1 MHEKIT
7 RFIEL
12 AEKLKND
19 EGFLGSVAA
28 ATEAITRSIKNGG
41 QLLVCGN
48 GGSATQASHMV
59 GELVGRFDFDRPAL
73 PAISLFDLATTTA
86 IGNDYGYDDV
96 FSRFV
101 DGLGREGDIL
111 FSLST
116 SGNSKNCIKAIE
128 SAKRKQLTVIS
139 LLGRDGGQ
147 MKLLSDISV
156 LVPYNETPA
165 IQEVHLMVLHQI
177 CQDVELHFFKK

>member
-1 MHEKIT
+1 
-7 RFIEL
+7 
-12 AEKLKND
+12 
-19 EGFLGSVAA
+19 
-28 ATEAITRSIKNGG
+28 
-41 QLLVCGN
+41 
-48 GGSATQASHMV
+48 MV